1 MILFPVRGALLVAA
15 LALAF
20 GPSPAGAIE
29 SPSYTAYSEGKYLTA
44 LKLAE
49 AEAAQ
54 GSKEAYTLMGEIY
67 AEGLGVAQDLNKA
80 ADAYAKAADLGDPNA
95 QFSLG
100 TFVAEGRGVKKDL
113 RLAADLFEKAAQSGH
128 ASAQYNLALI
138 YLNGNGRP
146 SDEAKAAEWMQ
157 KAAEQGHPPA
167 EYDLGAL
174 YQFGRGVPVDHRQM
188 ARPSMAGGPATTKAS
203 A

>member
-1 MILFPVRGALLVAA
+1 MSLFPVRAALLVAA
-15 LALAF
+15 LALAL

-29 SPSYTAYSEGKYLTA
+29 SPSYTAYFEGKYLTA

-80 ADAYAKAADLGDPNA
+80 VDAYAKAADLGDPNA

-100 TFVAEGRGVKKDL
+100 TFVAEGRGAKKDL

-146 SDEAKAAEWMQ
+146 SDEA
-157 KAAEQGHPPA
+157 
-167 EYDLGAL
+167 
-174 YQFGRGVPVDHRQM
+174 
-188 ARPSMAGGPATTKAS
+188 
-203 A
+203 